1 MASRRQQTRQG
12 DTEPGE
18 FRRICREVAAAAAD
32 YHADLSG
39 RGIPPGFTSEDVGSL
54 FDERLPREGRSV
66 GSLLA
71 DWRER
76 VVPEL
81 TAIAGLSALS
91 SKNLGLAVRLHDL
104 VSEHPDFEVL
114 QEPTPFLYC
123 FRYVPNAL
131 AERQEEPEVRALLER
146 LNEGIVEAVR
156 RGGTALVTTTRVR
169 GRSVI
174 RMSVCPIGTPEEDV
188 DAMFEA
194 AALWGRLLTKSYST
208 RYGKRT
214 EMEAPRCSSEYCS
227 SPTEVSA
234 T

>member
-1 MASRRQQTRQG
+1 M
-12 DTEPGE
+12 
-18 FRRICREVAAAAAD
+18 ICREVADAAAD

-39 RGIPPGFTSEDVGSL
+39 RGLRTDFTPEEVRALFAEGLPG
-54 FDERLPREGRSV
+54 EGESA

-76 VVPEL
+76 IVPML
-81 TAIAGLSALS
+81 TAVAGLRELS
-91 SKNLGLAVRLHDL
+91 SKNLGLAVRLHNL
-104 VSEHPDFEVL
+104 ISEHPDFEVL

-123 FRYVPNAL
+123 FRYVPNGL
-131 AERQEEPEVRALLER
+131 AERQEEPEVRALIDL
-146 LNEGIVEAVR
+146 LNGEIVEAVR
-156 RGGTALVTTTRVR
+156 RGGAALVTTTRVR
-169 GRSVI
+169 GRVAL
-174 RMSVCPIGTPEEDV
+174 RMSICPLGTPGEDV

-194 AALWGRLLTKSYST
+194 VALWGRLLTKSYST
-208 RYGKRT
+208 RYEKWT